1 MKNPLALTI
10 LILVSLGTIAHA
22 TEADDT
28 VVTVTNKNPGATPF
42 ISKVTLNL
50 SRLRV
55 LRRIE
60 FVITPKSGSVT
71 RPVSATYTKN
81 YLERRGYLH
90 PKRREIIVPVF
101 GLYAGYTNE
110 VVLSY
115 FFSDGSSKKDR
126 IMIAT
131 QPFND
136 ACDYNTPTVF
146 KPRTSTTKL
155 SFDFILIV
163 SSCSRNSPTVIDS
176 DGEVR
181 WVGTAD
187 VQAHQARG
195 FHRGVYIMDG
205 TKLVRMELDGEVR
218 VVADYASVGVNA
230 FHHNIDPGKRGMILD
245 ANLLDGLHLEVDYAG
260 QILKR
265 WSLREII
272 RNAMIAGGDDPSGF
286 VKTPSVPFAKDDDWT
301 HNNSVAYRKSDNS
314 ITFSSRENFV
324 ICLDY
329 ETNAIKWILG
339 DKTKLWYQY
348 PSLRKFALSLAPG
361 SIAPA
366 GQHTVAFTRDNRLL
380 LFDNGTNSD
389 HHTPAGVSRPYSAA
403 RKYEL
408 DLGARV
414 ATEVWNFTYNQAVKA
429 PYCSSVYEDASNNY
443 LVNYSNARG
452 FARILALTAS
462 GQMVF
467 EYAYP
472 ADGCNDGY
480 RSLPIHW
487 ENLKF

>member
-1 MKNPLALTI
+1 MKNRIALTI
-10 LILVSLGTIAHA
+10 FILVTLGTIAHA

-50 SRLRV
+50 SQLRV
-55 LRRIE
+55 LRRVE

-90 PKRREIIVPVF
+90 PKRREIVVPVF
-101 GLYAGYTNE
+101 GLYAGYANE

-146 KPRTSTTKL
+146 QPRTSTTKL

-195 FHRGVYIMDG
+195 FYRGVYIVDG

-230 FHHNIDPGKRGMILD
+230 FHHNIDRGKYGMILD
-245 ANLLDGLHLEVDYAG
+245 ANPLDGLHLEVDHAG

-265 WSLREII
+265 WDMRKII
-272 RNAMIAGGDDPSGF
+272 SDAMIAGGDDPSGF
-286 VKTPSVPFAKDDDWT
+286 VKTRSSPFEKNDDWW
-301 HNNSVAYRKSDNS
+301 HDNAVAYRQSDDS
-314 ITFSSRENFV
+314 IIISSRENFV

-366 GQHTVAFTRDNRLL
+366 GQHTVSITHDDRLL

-389 HHTPAGVSRPYSAA
+389 HHSPAGVGRPYSAA
-403 RKYEL
+403 RKYAL
-408 DLGARV
+408 DLRARV
-414 ATEVWNFTYNQAVKA
+414 ATEVWNFTHNEAVKA
-429 PYCSSVYEDASNNY
+429 PYCSSVYEDAPDEWHVLPLWLGHY
-443 LVNYSNARG
+443 A
-452 FARILALTAS
+452 AS
-462 GQMVF
+462 Q
-467 EYAYP
+467 
-472 ADGCNDGY
+472 
-480 RSLPIHW
+480 
-487 ENLKF
+487 